1 MVAQFILSPSL
12 DITGF
17 WSTSP
22 VLIPLARRHRC
33 SQSVIRQGGRTL
45 GGEVGRLPAV
55 EVSLGQ
61 EWVRR
66 RSRSEGAPK
75 EQAAG
80 ASQAGVRSQGQ
91 AGRGA
96 AVRAMRA
103 VGELLGVNLLQEL
116 VKSLLLLLPYYC
128 VEFRNSNLFRSFHC
142 ASYLLLV
149 LLSKERKNLGNNT
162 IQPFGNFSLFM
173 HLHVEAVRHLVV
185 HDVVPLH
192 LGLLSRQLVALH
204 LELVVLLL

>member
-103 VGELLGVNLLQEL
+103 VGELLGVNLL
-116 VKSLLLLLPYYC
+116 PYYC

>member
-103 VGELLGVNLLQEL
+103 VGELLGVN
-116 VKSLLLLLPYYC
+116 PYYC